1 MSVHKYGSPE
11 WFEVAKNSGSEVLQ
25 GRSSPRLR
33 CGESVSSSSMFL
45 NAAGTLGALTKSR
58 ASSPPPMALQARP
71 SPRGLAAPWS
81 QLPAVRSSSPPAHP
95 VDAGDRLGVVA
106 SVARTSAA
114 GNALRG
120 RWTVHLST
128 SCLVVKLP
136 QGLWNDI
143 DRFRPGL
150 RRQEPRASQDNK
162 VNHDFYCCQD

>member
-11 WFEVAKNSGSEVLQ
+11 WSEVAKNSGSEVLQ

-33 CGESVSSSSMFL
+33 CGESVSSSSTFL
-45 NAAGTLGALTKSR
+45 NAADTLGASKSR
-58 ASSPPPMALQARP
+58 ASSPPALQARP
-71 SPRGLAAPWS
+71 FPRGPAAPWS
-81 QLPAVRSSSPPAHP
+81 QLPAARSSLPPAHP
-95 VDAGDRLGVVA
+95 VDAGGRLGVVA
-106 SVARTSAA
+106 SVARMSAA

-150 RRQEPRASQDNK
+150 CRQEPRASQDNK